1 MKEKL
6 IKLIKNCKSDYYNYP
21 VVAILECND
30 GTLFNGV
37 NIETSTPAAGICAER
52 CAIYSAYANGYS
64 KKDFKALHIMAAS
77 CEIVYPCMICRQA
90 IIDHCPST
98 LDIVLYDA
106 DSDNVVHTNITELA
120 PHIFSDDD
128 LK

>member
-1 MKEKL
+1 MKNQL
-6 IKLIKNCKSDYYNYP
+6 IKLIKNSKSDYYQFP

-37 NIETSTPAAGICAER
+37 NVETSSPAAGICAER
-52 CAIYSAYANGYS
+52 CAIYSAIANGY
-64 KKDFKALHIMAAS
+64 KKNDFKALHIMSAS

-90 IIDHCPST
+90 LVDLCPKY

-106 DSDNVVHTNITELA
+106 DSDKVKHTTIDKLA
-120 PHIFSDDD
+120 PHAFSAES
-128 LK
+128 L